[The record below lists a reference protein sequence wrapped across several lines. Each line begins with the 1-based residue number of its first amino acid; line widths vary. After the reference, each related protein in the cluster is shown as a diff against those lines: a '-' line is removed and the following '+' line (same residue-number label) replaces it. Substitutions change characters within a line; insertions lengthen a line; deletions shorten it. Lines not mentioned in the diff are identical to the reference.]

1 MFHFTFDSNQVK
13 NILSPRYFI
22 LHTIS
27 STDIDI
33 LKTYSLEVKFTSQ
46 MEACCWR
53 NSHGDDW
60 FQQPCLFLFKTK
72 LDLLFRLG
80 RIFYK
85 NPFSIVD
92 RKHSIIQVF
101 FLCLRCRVVHGR
113 FLKTHSLEIIIVRK
127 KYVADVTTMTGI
139 GTVNLIVHNW
149 NSSWNGKVGKVL
161 LHHRPT
167 SLFPTILRF
176 LNWAPQNVNL
186 SLMKQPWL
194 VLDPWLLFFKIIEY
208 CLLKSICFAL

>member
-1 MFHFTFDSNQVK
+1 MEKFCKFPFFFLQNDQNMFHFTFDSNQVK

-127 KYVADVTTMTGI
+127 KKCCWCNNHDR
-139 GTVNLIVHNW
+139 HW
-149 NSSWNGKVGKVL
+149 
-161 LHHRPT
+161 HRESYRP
-167 SLFPTILRF
+167 
-176 LNWAPQNVNL
+176 
-186 SLMKQPWL
+186 
-194 VLDPWLLFFKIIEY
+194 
-208 CLLKSICFAL
+208 